1 MLNFLSIKN
10 LFSVLLIIALS
21 GCVSSSIDPSR
32 YEKSPS
38 YTIINDTPT
47 RLDDYFSREVAS
59 HSLTTETG
67 FYPLDKGHDA
77 LLARLAIIETA
88 QSSIDVQYYI
98 FRDDE
103 AGNLIAW
110 RLFEA
115 AERGVRVRLLLDD
128 MQKYDD
134 SDLVRFSSH
143 PNIEVRM
150 FNPHHLRSARG
161 IAMLSD
167 FERLN
172 HRMHNKSLTVDGV
185 VSIVGGRNVGNE
197 YYSIEST
204 VEFADLDLLMVGKSV
219 RQVNRQFDLYWNSDY
234 SVPIEWITPQ
244 MEHYTDADVDTWVK
258 NLGLEAKFS
267 GGIYDFAKLPLY
279 TNLINGTID
288 LYWGESD
295 LLYDL
300 PNKPD
305 SKQSTLIDSLGA
317 VLDEGE
323 TSLVFISPYFV
334 PTERGTQD
342 LVNAVKDGLEV
353 VIITNSLASN
363 DVFAVHGWY
372 AKYRKDLVEG
382 GVQLWEVKS
391 HAEIKKNWSLTG
403 SSRSSLHTKAMVID
417 KTKIFVGSMN
427 LDPRSAHLNT
437 EMGVVVEQP
446 EYAQKVYDEIMREIP
461 TTAYEIAVKDGDVVW
476 IDHSTGKTLTSEPD
490 ASVWRKMGAW
500 FSGILPI
507 EEQL

>member
-1 MLNFLSIKN
+1 MLSFLSIRN
-10 LFSVLLIIALS
+10 LLSVFLVIVLS
-21 GCVSSSIDPSR
+21 GCASSSIEPSR
-32 YEKSPS
+32 FEKTPS
-38 YTIINDTPT
+38 FTIINDEPT

-59 HSLTTETG
+59 HSLIDETG

-88 QSSIDVQYYI
+88 QASIDVQYYI

-103 AGNLIAW
+103 AGNLLAW

-134 SDLVRFSSH
+134 NDLVSFSSH

-167 FERLN
+167 FKRLN

-185 VSIVGGRNVGNE
+185 VSIIGGRNVGNE
-197 YYSIEST
+197 YYSIESN
-204 VEFADLDLLMVGKSV
+204 VEFSDLDLLMVGKSV

-234 SVPIEWITPQ
+234 SVPVEWLTSKRLQ
-244 MEHYTDADVDTWVK
+244 YTDADVEVWV
-258 NLGLEAKFS
+258 NELGLEEKFS
-267 GGIYDFAKLPLY
+267 GGTYDFSKLPLY
-279 TNLINGTID
+279 SDLINGTIE
-288 LYWGESD
+288 LYWGVGN

-317 VLDEGE
+317 VLEEGKS
-323 TSLVFISPYFV
+323 SLVLISPYFV
-334 PTERGTQD
+334 PTESGTKELIQ
-342 LVNAVKDGLEV
+342 AVKDGREV
-353 VIITNSLASN
+353 IIITNSLASN

-372 AKYRKDLVEG
+372 AKYRKQLVEG

-391 HAEIKKNWSLTG
+391 NAEIKKNWSLTG
-403 SSRSSLHTKAMVID
+403 SSRSSLHTKAVVID
-417 KTKIFVGSMN
+417 KKKLFVGSMN
-427 LDPRSAHLNT
+427 WDPRSAHLNT
-437 EMGVVVEQP
+437 EMGVVIEQH
-446 EYAQKVYDEIMREIP
+446 EYAQKVYREILKEIP
-461 TTAYEIAVKDGDVVW
+461 TTAYEIQVVDDDVVW
-476 IDHSTGKTLTSEPD
+476 FDYTTGDTLTSEPD
-490 ASVWRKMGAW
+490 ASFWRRMGAW

>member
-1 MLNFLSIKN
+1 MLSFLSIRN
-10 LFSVLLIIALS
+10 LLSVFLVIVLS

-32 YEKSPS
+32 FEKTPS
-38 YTIINDTPT
+38 FTIINDEPT

-59 HSLTTETG
+59 HSLIDETG
-67 FYPLDKGHDA
+67 FYPLDRGHDA

-88 QSSIDVQYYI
+88 QASIDVQYYI

-103 AGNLIAW
+103 AGNLLAW

-134 SDLVRFSSH
+134 NDLVRFSSH

-185 VSIVGGRNVGNE
+185 VSIIGGRNVGNE
-197 YYSIEST
+197 YYSIESN
-204 VEFADLDLLMVGKSV
+204 VEFSDLDLLMVGKSV

-234 SVPIEWITPQ
+234 SVPVEWLTSKRLQ
-244 MEHYTDADVDTWVK
+244 YTDADVEIWV
-258 NLGLEAKFS
+258 NELGLEEKFS
-267 GGIYDFAKLPLY
+267 GGTYDFSKLPLY
-279 TNLINGTID
+279 SDLINGTIE
-288 LYWGESD
+288 LYWGVGN

-305 SKQSTLIDSLGA
+305 SKQSTLIDSLNA
-317 VLDEGE
+317 VLEE
-323 TSLVFISPYFV
+323 SKASLIFISPYFV
-334 PTERGTQD
+334 PTEQGTKD
-342 LVNAVKDGLEV
+342 LIAAVEQGLEV

-372 AKYRKDLVEG
+372 AKYREDLVKG

-391 HAEIKKNWSLTG
+391 SAEIKKNWSLTG

-417 KTKIFVGSMN
+417 KRKVFVGSMN

-437 EMGVVVEQP
+437 EMGVVIEQP
-446 EYAQKVYDEIMREIP
+446 EYAELVYTSILEDISQS
-461 TTAYEIAVKDGDVVW
+461 AYELRMDDGDLVW
-476 IDHSTGKTLTSEPD
+476 FDHTTGETLTSEPD
-490 ASVWRKMGAW
+490 ASFWRRMGAW
-500 FSGILPI
+500 FSGVLPI

>member
-1 MLNFLSIKN
+1 MPNILSIKN
-10 LFSVLLIIALS
+10 FFVLSLIIALS

-32 YEKSPS
+32 YEKENS
-38 YTIINDTPT
+38 YTIINAEPT
-47 RLDDYFSREVAS
+47 RLDELFKREVSS
-59 HSLTTETG
+59 HSLTEETG

-103 AGNLIAW
+103 AGNLIGW

-134 SDLVRFSSH
+134 QDLVRFSSH

-150 FNPHHLRSARG
+150 FNPHHLRSARS
-161 IAMLSD
+161 ISMLSD

-172 HRMHNKSLTVDGV
+172 HRMHNKSLTVDGI
-185 VSIVGGRNVGNE
+185 VSIIGGRNVGNE
-197 YYSIEST
+197 YYSIESN

-234 SVPIEWITPQ
+234 SIPIEWITPIE
-244 MEHYTDADVDTWVK
+244 EHYTDADVDKWVQE
-258 NLGLEAKFS
+258 LDLEAKFS
-267 GGIYDFAKLPLY
+267 GGTYDFAKLPLY
-279 TNLINGTID
+279 NDLINGTVK
-288 LYWGESD
+288 LYWGIGE

-300 PNKPD
+300 PDKPD
-305 SKQSTLIDSLGA
+305 SKQSTLIDSLNS
-317 VLDEGE
+317 VLEDSE

-334 PTERGTQD
+334 PTEQGTKE
-342 LVNAVKDGLEV
+342 LVAAVQQGLEV
-353 VIITNSLASN
+353 IIITNSLASN

-372 AKYRKDLVEG
+372 AKYREDLVKG

-391 HAEIKKNWSLTG
+391 NAEIKKNWSLTG
-403 SSRSSLHTKAMVID
+403 SSRSSLHTKAMIID
-417 KTKIFVGSMN
+417 KQKVFVGSMN

-437 EMGVVVEQP
+437 EMGVVIEQP
-446 EYAQKVYDEIMREIP
+446 EYAQKVYRNLIDEIP
-461 TTAYEIAVKDGDVVW
+461 KTAYEMKMEDGDLVW
-476 IDHSTGKTLTSEPD
+476 FDHTTGETLTSEPE
-490 ASVWRKMGAW
+490 ASIWRRMGAW

>member
-1 MLNFLSIKN
+1 MLSFLSIRN
-10 LFSVLLIIALS
+10 LLSLFLVIVLS

-32 YEKSPS
+32 FEKTPS
-38 YTIINDTPT
+38 FTIINDKPT

-59 HSLTTETG
+59 HSLIDETG
-67 FYPLDKGHDA
+67 FYPLDRGHDA

-88 QSSIDVQYYI
+88 QASIDVQYYI

-103 AGNLIAW
+103 AGNLLAW

-134 SDLVRFSSH
+134 NDLVRFSSH

-185 VSIVGGRNVGNE
+185 VSIIGGRNVGNE
-197 YYSIEST
+197 YYSIESN
-204 VEFADLDLLMVGKSV
+204 VEFSDLDLLMVGKSV

-234 SVPIEWITPQ
+234 SVPVEWLTSKRLQ
-244 MEHYTDADVDTWVK
+244 YTDADVEVWV
-258 NLGLEAKFS
+258 NELGLEEKFS
-267 GGIYDFAKLPLY
+267 GGTYDFSKLPLY
-279 TNLINGTID
+279 SDLINGTIE
-288 LYWGESD
+288 LYWGVGN

-317 VLDEGE
+317 VLEEGKS
-323 TSLVFISPYFV
+323 SLVLISPYFV
-334 PTERGTQD
+334 PTESGTKELIQ
-342 LVNAVKDGLEV
+342 AVKDGREV
-353 VIITNSLASN
+353 IIITNSLASN

-372 AKYRKDLVEG
+372 AKYRKQLVEG

-391 HAEIKKNWSLTG
+391 NAEIKKNWSLTG
-403 SSRSSLHTKAMVID
+403 SSRSSLHTKAVVID
-417 KTKIFVGSMN
+417 KKKLFVGSMN
-427 LDPRSAHLNT
+427 WDPRSAHLNT
-437 EMGVVVEQP
+437 EMGVVIEQH
-446 EYAQKVYDEIMREIP
+446 EYAQKVYREILREIP
-461 TTAYEIAVKDGDVVW
+461 TTAYEIQVVDDDVVW
-476 IDHSTGKTLTSEPD
+476 FDHTTGDTLTSEPD
-490 ASVWRKMGAW
+490 ASFWRRMGAW
-500 FSGILPI
+500 FSGVLPI

>member
-1 MLNFLSIKN
+1 MLSFLSIRN
-10 LFSVLLIIALS
+10 LLSLFLVIVLS

-32 YEKSPS
+32 FEKTPS
-38 YTIINDTPT
+38 FTIINDKPT

-59 HSLTTETG
+59 HSLIDETG
-67 FYPLDKGHDA
+67 FYPLDRGHDA

-88 QSSIDVQYYI
+88 QASIDVQYYI

-103 AGNLIAW
+103 AGNLLAW

-134 SDLVRFSSH
+134 NDLVRFSSH

-185 VSIVGGRNVGNE
+185 VSIIGGRNVGNE
-197 YYSIEST
+197 YYSIESN
-204 VEFADLDLLMVGKSV
+204 VEFSDLDLLMVGKSV

-234 SVPIEWITPQ
+234 SVPVEWLTSKRLQ
-244 MEHYTDADVDTWVK
+244 YTDADVEVWV
-258 NLGLEAKFS
+258 NELGLEEKFS
-267 GGIYDFAKLPLY
+267 GGTYDFSKLPLY
-279 TNLINGTID
+279 SDLINGTIE
-288 LYWGESD
+288 LYWGVGN

-317 VLDEGE
+317 VLEEGKS
-323 TSLVFISPYFV
+323 SLVLISPYFV
-334 PTERGTQD
+334 PTESGTKELIQ
-342 LVNAVKDGLEV
+342 AVKDGREV
-353 VIITNSLASN
+353 IIITNSLASN

-372 AKYRKDLVEG
+372 AKYRKQLVEG

-391 HAEIKKNWSLTG
+391 NAEIKKNWSLTG
-403 SSRSSLHTKAMVID
+403 SSRSSLHTKAVVID
-417 KTKIFVGSMN
+417 KKKLFVGSMN
-427 LDPRSAHLNT
+427 WDPRSAHLNT
-437 EMGVVVEQP
+437 EMGVVIEQH
-446 EYAQKVYDEIMREIP
+446 EYAQKVYREILKEIP
-461 TTAYEIAVKDGDVVW
+461 TTAYEIQVVDDDVVW
-476 IDHSTGKTLTSEPD
+476 FDHTTGDTLTSEPD
-490 ASVWRKMGAW
+490 ASFWRRMGAW
-500 FSGILPI
+500 FSGVLPI

>member
-1 MLNFLSIKN
+1 MLSFLSIRN
-10 LFSVLLIIALS
+10 LLSLFLVIVLS

-32 YEKSPS
+32 FEKTLSF
-38 YTIINDTPT
+38 TIINDKPT

-59 HSLTTETG
+59 HSLIDETG
-67 FYPLDKGHDA
+67 FYPLDRGHDA

-88 QSSIDVQYYI
+88 QASIDVQYYI

-103 AGNLIAW
+103 AGNLLAW

-134 SDLVRFSSH
+134 NDLVRFSSH

-185 VSIVGGRNVGNE
+185 VSIIGGRNVGNE
-197 YYSIEST
+197 YYSIESN
-204 VEFADLDLLMVGKSV
+204 VEFSDLDLLMVGKSV

-234 SVPIEWITPQ
+234 SVPVEWLTSKRLQ
-244 MEHYTDADVDTWVK
+244 YTDADVEVWV
-258 NLGLEAKFS
+258 NELGLEEKFS
-267 GGIYDFAKLPLY
+267 GGTYDFSKLPLY
-279 TNLINGTID
+279 SDLINGTIE
-288 LYWGESD
+288 LYWGVGN

-317 VLDEGE
+317 VLEEGKS
-323 TSLVFISPYFV
+323 SLVLISPYFV
-334 PTERGTQD
+334 PTESGTKELIQ
-342 LVNAVKDGLEV
+342 AVKDGREV
-353 VIITNSLASN
+353 IIITNSLASN

-372 AKYRKDLVEG
+372 AKYRKQLVEG

-391 HAEIKKNWSLTG
+391 NAEIKKNWSLTG
-403 SSRSSLHTKAMVID
+403 SSRSSLHTKAVVID
-417 KTKIFVGSMN
+417 KKKLFVGSMN
-427 LDPRSAHLNT
+427 WDPRSAHLNT
-437 EMGVVVEQP
+437 EMGVVIEQH
-446 EYAQKVYDEIMREIP
+446 EYAQKVYREILKEIP
-461 TTAYEIAVKDGDVVW
+461 TTAYEIQVVDDDVVW
-476 IDHSTGKTLTSEPD
+476 FDHTTGDTLTSEPD
-490 ASVWRKMGAW
+490 ASFWRRMGAW
-500 FSGILPI
+500 FSGVLPI

>member
-1 MLNFLSIKN
+1 MLSFLSIRN
-10 LFSVLLIIALS
+10 LLSVFLVIVLS
-21 GCVSSSIDPSR
+21 GCVSSSIEPSR
-32 YEKSPS
+32 FEKTPS
-38 YTIINDTPT
+38 FTIINDEPT

-59 HSLTTETG
+59 HSLIDETG

-88 QSSIDVQYYI
+88 QASIDVQYYI

-103 AGNLIAW
+103 AGNLLAW

-134 SDLVRFSSH
+134 NDLVSFSSH
-143 PNIEVRM
+143 PNIEIRM

-167 FERLN
+167 FKRLN

-185 VSIVGGRNVGNE
+185 VSIIGGRNVGNE
-197 YYSIEST
+197 YYSIESN
-204 VEFADLDLLMVGKSV
+204 VEFSDLDLLMVGKSV

-234 SVPIEWITPQ
+234 SVPVEWLTSKRLQ
-244 MEHYTDADVDTWVK
+244 YTDADMGVWV
-258 NLGLEAKFS
+258 NELGLEEKFS
-267 GGIYDFAKLPLY
+267 GGTYDFSKLPLY
-279 TNLINGTID
+279 SDLINGTIE
-288 LYWGESD
+288 LYWGVGN

-317 VLDEGE
+317 VLEEGKS
-323 TSLVFISPYFV
+323 SLVLISPYFV
-334 PTERGTQD
+334 PTESGTKELIQ
-342 LVNAVKDGLEV
+342 AVKDGREV
-353 VIITNSLASN
+353 IIITNSLASN

-372 AKYRKDLVEG
+372 AKYRKQLVEG

-391 HAEIKKNWSLTG
+391 NAEIKKNWSLTG
-403 SSRSSLHTKAMVID
+403 SSRSSLHTKAVVID
-417 KTKIFVGSMN
+417 KKKLFVGSMN
-427 LDPRSAHLNT
+427 WDPRSAHLNT
-437 EMGVVVEQP
+437 EMGVVIEQH
-446 EYAQKVYDEIMREIP
+446 EYAQKVYREILKEIP
-461 TTAYEIAVKDGDVVW
+461 TTAYEIQVVDDDVVW
-476 IDHSTGKTLTSEPD
+476 FDYTTGDTLTSEPD
-490 ASVWRKMGAW
+490 ASFWRRMGAW

>member
-1 MLNFLSIKN
+1 MLSFLSIRN
-10 LFSVLLIIALS
+10 LLSLFLVIVLS

-32 YEKSPS
+32 FEKTPS
-38 YTIINDTPT
+38 FTIINDEPT

-59 HSLTTETG
+59 HSLIDETG
-67 FYPLDKGHDA
+67 FYPLDRGHDA
-77 LLARLAIIETA
+77 LLARLAIIETDHA
-88 QSSIDVQYYI
+88 SIDVQYYI

-103 AGNLIAW
+103 AGNLLAW

-134 SDLVRFSSH
+134 NDLVRFSSH

-172 HRMHNKSLTVDGV
+172 HRMHNKSPTVDGV
-185 VSIVGGRNVGNE
+185 VSIIGGRNVGNE
-197 YYSIEST
+197 YYSIESN
-204 VEFADLDLLMVGKSV
+204 VEFSDLDLLMVGKSV
-219 RQVNRQFDLYWNSDY
+219 RQVNRQFDLYWNRDY
-234 SVPIEWITPQ
+234 SVPVEWLTSKRLQ
-244 MEHYTDADVDTWVK
+244 YTDADVEVWV
-258 NLGLEAKFS
+258 NELGLEEKFS
-267 GGIYDFAKLPLY
+267 GGTYDFSKLPLY
-279 TNLINGTID
+279 SDLINGTIK
-288 LYWGESD
+288 LYWGVGN

-317 VLDEGE
+317 VLEEGKS
-323 TSLVFISPYFV
+323 SLVLISPYFV
-334 PTERGTQD
+334 PTESGTKELIQ
-342 LVNAVKDGLEV
+342 AVKDGLEV
-353 VIITNSLASN
+353 IIITNSLASN

-372 AKYRKDLVEG
+372 AKYRKQLVEG

-391 HAEIKKNWSLTG
+391 NAEIKKNWSLTG
-403 SSRSSLHTKAMVID
+403 SSRSSLHTKAVVID
-417 KTKIFVGSMN
+417 KKKLFVGSMN
-427 LDPRSAHLNT
+427 WDPRSAHLNT
-437 EMGVVVEQP
+437 EMGVVIEQH
-446 EYAQKVYDEIMREIP
+446 EYAQKVYREILKEIP
-461 TTAYEIAVKDGDVVW
+461 STAYEIQIIDGDVVW
-476 IDHSTGKTLTSEPD
+476 FDHTTGDTLTSEPD
-490 ASVWRKMGAW
+490 ASIWRRMGAW
-500 FSGILPI
+500 FSGVLPI

>member
-1 MLNFLSIKN
+1 MLIVMLG
-10 LFSVLLIIALS
+10 

-32 YEKSPS
+32 YEKTTS
-38 YTIINDTPT
+38 YTLINDEPT
-47 RLDDYFSREVAS
+47 RLDQYFEREVAS
-59 HSLTTETG
+59 HSLIKETG

-98 FRDDE
+98 FRDDT

-128 MQKYDD
+128 MQNYDD
-134 SDLVRFSSH
+134 NDLVRFSSH

-150 FNPHHLRSARG
+150 FNPHHLRTARG
-161 IAMLSD
+161 LAMLSD

-185 VSIVGGRNVGNE
+185 VSIIGGRNVGNE
-197 YYSIEST
+197 YYSIESN

-219 RQVNRQFDLYWNSDY
+219 RQVNRQYDLYWNSDY
-234 SVPIEWITPQ
+234 SIPIEWLTDDQ
-244 MEHYTDADVDTWVK
+244 LQYTDADVDAWVQA
-258 NLGLEAKFS
+258 LGLKERFS
-267 GGIYDFAKLPLY
+267 GGAHDFSKLPLY
-279 TNLINGTID
+279 SDLLNGTIE
-288 LYWGESD
+288 LYWGEGD

-300 PNKPD
+300 PDKPD

-317 VLDEGE
+317 VINEGK
-323 TSLVFISPYFV
+323 TSLVLISPYFV
-334 PTERGTQD
+334 PTESGVTEFVQ
-342 LVNAVKDGLEV
+342 AVKDGREV
-353 VIITNSLASN
+353 IIITNSLASN

-391 HAEIKKNWSLTG
+391 NAEIKKNWSLTG
-403 SSRSSLHTKAMVID
+403 SSRSSLHTKAIVID
-417 KTKIFVGSMN
+417 KRKIFVGSMN
-427 LDPRSAHLNT
+427 WDPRSADLNT
-437 EMGVVVEQP
+437 EMGVVIEQP
-446 EYAQKVYDEIMREIP
+446 EYADKVYQDIMREIP
-461 TTAYEIAVKDGDVVW
+461 ATAYQIEVIDGDIIWV
-476 IDHSTGKTLTSEPD
+476 DHSTGERLTTEPD
-490 ASVWRKMGAW
+490 ASIWRRFGAW

>member
-279 TNLINGTID
+279 TDLINGTID

-427 LDPRSAHLNT
+427 LDPRSTHLNT

-461 TTAYEIAVKDGDVVW
+461 TTAYEIAVKDGDVIW